1 MINKVNKIFQFVQYL
16 TIILYFK
23 IRNGKNIFIF
33 PFYHTG
39 GAEKVHLDI
48 VKSFPRKDNLVIFT
62 NTSYNDHF
70 LSEFKKHSKILQLY
84 RYYDNLYFRKATF
97 KFLRQLKNSSE
108 ITVFGCNS
116 LYFYQ
121 VLEHLPK
128 NVKKIDLLHAFTLP
142 DLGGMEIYSL
152 NKISFL
158 TYRMVINEKTRND
171 LINLYKEKKI
181 KEEYIRQIKIIS
193 IAIDLPK
200 RKPIKNYQ
208 KEKLQ
213 IIYCGRIAKEKR
225 VHLIIEIGK
234 KLQNFTDLKIY
245 GHQEIK
251 IEGIDHFY
259 QNNITDSKKLLSIY
273 QHSDILLIT
282 SYREGFPVVIKEAMA
297 NGVVCISTDV
307 GSISEHVINNVTG
320 YTVQN
325 NDNEELIIESFVE
338 IIRNLFLDRELLS
351 KISKNAYCHATQK
364 FDLNL
369 FKEEVNKLFKS

>member
-48 VKSFPRKDNLVIFT
+48 VKSFPKKDNLVIFT

-84 RYYDNLYFRKATF
+84 KYYDNLYFRKATF
-97 KFLRQLKNSSE
+97 RFLRQLKNSSE

-351 KISKNAYCHATQK
+351 KISENAYCHATQK

>member
-1 MINKVNKIFQFVQYL
+1 MINKANKIFQFLHYL
-16 TIILYFK
+16 SIILYFK
-23 IRNGKNIFIF
+23 IINGKNIFIF

-48 VKSFPRKDNLVIFT
+48 VKSFPKKDNLIIFT
-62 NTSYNDHF
+62 NTSYNNHF
-70 LSEFKKHSKILQLY
+70 LSEFKKHSKILHFY
-84 RYYDNLYFRKATF
+84 KYHNNLYFRKLTF
-97 KFLRQLKNSSE
+97 KFLRLLKNSSE

-128 NVKKIDLLHAFTLP
+128 NVKKIDLIHAFTLP
-142 DLGGMEIYSL
+142 DPGGMEIYSL

-158 TYRMVINEKTRND
+158 TYRMVINEKTKND
-171 LINLYKEKKI
+171 LINLYKEKNILEK
-181 KEEYIRQIKIIS
+181 YIRQIKIIS

-200 RKPIKNYQ
+200 RKPIKNHQ

-213 IIYCGRIAKEKR
+213 IIFCGRVAKEKR
-225 VHLIIEIGK
+225 VHLIVEIGE
-234 KLQNFTDLKIY
+234 KLQNFTNLKIF

-251 IEGIDHFY
+251 VDRIDRFY
-259 QNNITDSKKLLSIY
+259 QNNITDSKKLTSIY
-273 QHSDILLIT
+273 QDADILLIT

-297 NGVVCISTDV
+297 NGVVCVSTDV
-307 GSISEHVINNVTG
+307 GSISEHVINTITG

-325 NDNEELIIESFVE
+325 NDNEELIIKAFVE
-338 IIRNLFLDRELLS
+338 IIKNLFLDRELLS
-351 KISKNAYCHATQK
+351 KISENAYYHATQN

-369 FKEEVNKLFKS
+369 FKEEINKLFK